1 MASEVDICNVALAHL
16 GDTGT
21 IASIDPPEGSAQAEH
36 CARFYPMARDT
47 LLELHDWNFAT
58 RRGSG
63 AAVQPETT
71 AWAYAYAKPNK
82 ALKVF
87 AVLPPTADADHTGAL
102 GQPNPEPFICETD
115 SNGNEIIYT
124 AIEDAVLR
132 YTVRVTDPTRF
143 SSLFIEA
150 LTWKLA
156 AMLAGP
162 VIKGDVGQ
170 TEAKRC
176 ETMVQVYL
184 GQARLA
190 DARQR
195 REQRTHVPS
204 SIASR

>member
-21 IASIDPPEGSAQAEH
+21 VASIDPPEGSAQAEH
-36 CARFYPMARDT
+36 CARFYPIARDT

-58 RRGSG
+58 RRSTG

-71 AWAYAYAKPNK
+71 AWAFAYAKPNK

-102 GQPNPEPFICETD
+102 GQPNPEPFVVEVD
-115 SNGNEIIYT
+115 NNGNEIIYT
-124 AIEDAVLR
+124 NIEDAVLR
-132 YTVRVTDPTRF
+132 YTVRVTDSTRF
-143 SSLFIEA
+143 SALYTET

-176 ETMVQVYL
+176 EAMMQIYL
-184 GQARLA
+184 SQAKLA
-190 DARQR
+190 DVRQR
-195 REQRTHVPS
+195 HVQRQHTPS

>member
-58 RRGSG
+58 RRISG
-63 AAVQPETT
+63 AAVAPETT

-87 AVLPPTADADHTGAL
+87 AVLPPDADDDNVGTL
-102 GQPNPEPFICETD
+102 GQPNTEPFVVETD
-115 SNGNEIIYT
+115 SSGREIIYT
-124 AIEDAVLR
+124 NIEDAVLR
-132 YTVRVTDPTRF
+132 HTVRVTDPTRF
-143 SSLFIEA
+143 PPLFIET

-176 ETMVQVYL
+176 EAMVQIYL
-184 GQARLA
+184 GQAKLS
-190 DARQR
+190 DTRQR
-195 REQRTHVPS
+195 HQTRQYTPS